1 MSKAPDKRALV
12 KLGPDG
18 IYFARPYLGTDK
30 VTKRPIRPYRRF
42 PEAKSE
48 QEAQAMA
55 DAWFAEVAPC
65 ALEAGAWRMSS
76 ALWRWLSDYAVR
88 ESAPSSTVATYE
100 SAIRCYIEPVI
111 GDLYPREV
119 MPATIDG
126 LYTYLMLHGASR
138 HGGGIDAATVSK
150 VHWVL
155 CGAFKWMAVKGIVD
169 MSPMAS
175 VERPRPPQR
184 EALFLLES
192 QFAMISE
199 ALQEALS
206 VPDLTPK
213 AIFERNAAMAAETCF
228 SCGTRCGEACA
239 VIRANMELFRRNL
252 RVDATAREVKGR
264 GVERSE
270 TTKTRTSRNVSL
282 YEGYV
287 EQVREHY
294 RWQLGYLEHRVS
306 YDELTPLC
314 CDADGRMLRPSRVT
328 SWFKGFRERAGLPEG
343 ITPHTLR
350 HTHAT
355 WLLMHGEDLK
365 TIMERLGDSSEAM
378 FLGTYLH
385 VMPGR
390 DAEAAERFGAI
401 RRRMG
406 GAA

>member
-1 MSKAPDKRALV
+1 MSQAPDKRALV

-18 IYFARPYLGTDK
+18 IYFTRPYLGTDK

-42 PEAKSE
+42 PEAADE
-48 QEAQAMA
+48 AQAQAMA
-55 DAWFAEVAPC
+55 DEWFAEMQGMEWSMA
-65 ALEAGAWRMSS
+65 S
-76 ALWRWLSDYAVR
+76 ALWHWLSDYAVR
-88 ESAPSSTVATYE
+88 ESAPSSTIATYE

-111 GDLYPREV
+111 GDLYPRDV
-119 MPATIDG
+119 MPGTIDG

-155 CGAFKWMAVKGIVD
+155 CGAFRWMAVKGIVD

-175 VERPRPPQR
+175 VERPRPPKR

-192 QFAMISE
+192 QFARISE

-213 AIFERNAAMAAETCF
+213 AIFERNAAMATETCF

-239 VIRANMELFRRNL
+239 VLRGRMELFRKNL
-252 RVDATAREVKGR
+252 RVDATAREVR
-264 GVERSE
+264 REGVVRAK
-270 TTKTRTSRNVSL
+270 TTKTRKPRNVSL
-282 YEGYV
+282 YDGYI

-294 RWQLGYLEHRVS
+294 AWQAGYLEPRAGCEE
-306 YDELTPLC
+306 ELPLC
-314 CDADGRMLRPSRVT
+314 CDAEGRMLRPSRVT
-328 SWFKGFRERAGLPEG
+328 SWFKGFRERAGLPKG

-350 HTHAT
+350 HSHAT
-355 WLLMHGEDLK
+355 WLLMGGEDLK

-401 RRRMG
+401 RRELAVRP
-406 GAA
+406 